1 MSEHKRIAIFSITY
15 DPFIGGAEVAIQEV
29 TKRLPEFEFDLF
41 TARLDQ
47 KLPSKER
54 IGNINV
60 FRVGTG
66 KPLMDKWL
74 YPWRAS
80 KLALDKHKI
89 SPYGAIHAIMA
100 TYAGLAALLFKKR
113 QKNAPYLLTL
123 QSGDS
128 DFFIWLRTWFWYPWY
143 RQIYT
148 KANYITA
155 ISRWLE
161 DRARSYGYKEEISR
175 IPNGVDVESFSNKI
189 NLEERKVIRD
199 QWRVKDRDFVVIT
212 ASRLV
217 RKNGIDILID
227 SINDLPENV
236 KLIIAGIGKD
246 EKQLK
251 SQVASRKLQDR
262 VLFLGHVGHERL
274 PALLQSAD
282 VFVRPSRS
290 EGMGNSFIEAR
301 IAGLPVLGTDI
312 GGIKD
317 LIKANIVEPI
327 EVNEAEHVAKKI
339 KEVMDKLNYSIQNPQ
354 NDVKDNFSW
363 DSIAKQYKKVYE
375 SILVDS

>member
-1 MSEHKRIAIFSITY
+1 
-15 DPFIGGAEVAIQEV
+15 VAIQEV